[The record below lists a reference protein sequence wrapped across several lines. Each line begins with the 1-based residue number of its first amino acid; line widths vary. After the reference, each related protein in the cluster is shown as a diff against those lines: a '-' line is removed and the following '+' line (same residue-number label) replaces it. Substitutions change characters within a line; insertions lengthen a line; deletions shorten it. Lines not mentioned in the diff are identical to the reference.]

1 MSLPLSGYRIWIT
14 RPEAQAGYL
23 TTAITQFGAQAYTL
37 PLLTISSV
45 IDPSELDETLAH
57 LNQFDLAVFIS
68 PSALNAVFAKLST
81 PWPADLPVAVV
92 GPGSAKRAA
101 ELGRKRIICPPAQF
115 DGEGLLQELGAQTGK
130 KIVLFRGNG
139 GRDILPAGLSAAGA
153 DVTLVTAYQRGAPT
167 LDASEIAHQLQLGC
181 DGIVISSSEAAQH
194 LFNWAGGETRL
205 KLQCA
210 LYFVPH
216 HRIAEALQANGAH
229 HIVQTE
235 AGDDG
240 ITQSICRYFAPGLS
254 PKSSPKE

>member
-1 MSLPLSGYRIWIT
+1 MSLPLSSYRIWIT
-14 RPEAQAGYL
+14 RPAAQAGYL
-23 TTAITQFGAQAYTL
+23 SESIVKKGAEVYTL
-37 PLLTISSV
+37 PLLSISPAT
-45 IDPSELDETLAH
+45 DQSELNDALSR
-57 LNQFDLAVFIS
+57 LVQFDLAVFIS
-68 PSALNAVFAKLST
+68 PSALNAVFAKLNS
-81 PWPADLPVAVV
+81 PWPKDLPIAVV

-101 ELGRKRIICPPAQF
+101 ELGAKRIICPPTQF

-153 DVTLVTAYQRGAPT
+153 SVTVVTAYQRSAPT
-167 LDASEIAHQLQLGC
+167 LDVSEIEYQLQRGC

-216 HRIAEALQANGAH
+216 HRIAEALQANGAN

-240 ITQSICRYFAPGLS
+240 ITQSICRYFAPVLS
-254 PKSSPKE
+254 PKE

>member
-14 RPEAQAGYL
+14 RPADQARYL
-23 TTAITQFGAQAYTL
+23 TEAIIKNGAQTYTS
-37 PLLTISSV
+37 PLLTISPA
-45 IDPSELDETLAH
+45 IDQGQLDDAIAC

-68 PSALNAVFAKLST
+68 PSALNAVFTKLST
-81 PWPADLPVAVV
+81 PWPSDLPVAVV

-101 ELGRKRIICPPAQF
+101 ELGVKHIICPATQF
-115 DGEGLLQELGAQTGK
+115 DGEGLLKELGAQTGQ

-153 DVTLVTAYQRGAPT
+153 DVTLVTAYQRSAPT
-167 LDASEIAHQLQLGC
+167 LDASEIERQLQLGC

-194 LFNWAGGETRL
+194 LFNWAGGETRH

-216 HRIAEALQANGAH
+216 HRIAEALQANGANN
-229 HIVQTE
+229 IVQTE

-240 ITQSICRYFAPGLS
+240 ITHSICRYFAPVLS
-254 PKSSPKE
+254 PKE